1 MKAIIENIEPAE
13 VLQTIFNKEEKALF
27 ILTRVTSAT
36 TLEDLAGCM
45 GKDGALVSIEEIEET
60 EIEPEETQIE
70 SEEVKEEVKK
80 EVKTEKKKPPVKE
93 KAPLDMGKVK
103 ALRRAG
109 WSYDKIGDEMGVSG
123 PTISNRLKAEGFT
136 L

>member
-36 TLEDLAGCM
+36 TLSDLAGCM
-45 GKDGALVSIEEIEET
+45 GRDGALVSIEEIEET

-70 SEEVKEEVKK
+70 SEEVKE

>member
-13 VLQTIFNKEEKALF
+13 VLQTIFNKEEKELF

-60 EIEPEETQIE
+60 EIEPEAIK
-70 SEEVKEEVKK
+70 EEVKE

>member
-60 EIEPEETQIE
+60 EIEPEAIK
-70 SEEVKEEVKK
+70 EEVKE